1 MWWELIII
9 EIADSHDYQDDDMK
23 GINPFL
29 VTLPNYD
36 TERLFKRMACFP
48 NPSER
53 ERNLPSHLRVHCV
66 EKLREWAYPW
76 SAHKDLAK
84 MILRIINIG
93 YSHRNP
99 LTPEYI
105 VKTRM
110 ENLLDYNT
118 SLKIVPTIGVSL
130 IGISGTGKSVAVEK
144 ILSNYYPQVIKH
156 SEDREKNLLIDQLVW
171 LKVDCL
177 YNPTAKTV
185 CLEILDKIDQ
195 ILDTPYFPLF
205 KHEKEDEIMMQV
217 AKILWLHGVGLL
229 VIDEIQELV
238 TAGNKAKLA
247 LQGFLEKMCCV
258 IGIPILLIGNPL
270 ACSVLPD
277 TFRSNFLRW
286 DRLKYDVEWGKLMRN
301 LFRYQWTS
309 EQAENTSY
317 ISRMLYESS
326 LGVVDVAIKVY
337 ISAQQYCINLGIRS
351 LTPDIITL
359 VSREKYRLIQPM
371 LYALQKGIESDL
383 KQYPDLVF

>member
-1 MWWELIII
+1 
-9 EIADSHDYQDDDMK
+9 
-23 GINPFL
+23 
-29 VTLPNYD
+29 
-36 TERLFKRMACFP
+36 
-48 NPSER
+48 
-53 ERNLPSHLRVHCV
+53 
-66 EKLREWAYPW
+66 
-76 SAHKDLAK
+76 
-84 MILRIINIG
+84 
-93 YSHRNP
+93 
-99 LTPEYI
+99 
-105 VKTRM
+105 
-110 ENLLDYNT
+110 
-118 SLKIVPTIGVSL
+118 
-130 IGISGTGKSVAVEK
+130 
-144 ILSNYYPQVIKH
+144 
-156 SEDREKNLLIDQLVW
+156 
-171 LKVDCL
+171 
-177 YNPTAKTV
+177 
-185 CLEILDKIDQ
+185 
-195 ILDTPYFPLF
+195 
-205 KHEKEDEIMMQV
+205 
-217 AKILWLHGVGLL
+217 
-229 VIDEIQELV
+229 
-238 TAGNKAKLA
+238 
-247 LQGFLEKMCCV
+247 MCCV